1 MQAVW
6 TCLALAPNLA
16 NIPVPF
22 RQIHHLHED
31 QHVGL
36 LLVFWKKKNKQ
47 WIYGIQVSLVSRD

>member
-36 LLVFWKKKNKQ
+36 LLVFWKKKINSGFMVYKCH
-47 WIYGIQVSLVSRD
+47 